1 MADMASPDGPS
12 HAVVLTGAAGVLGK
26 AMALALLRA
35 GHRVLLTDLDDAQL
49 RQIVEASGAETGRA
63 VPCAADLTAPASP
76 ERVARAALDAFGRI
90 DMLVNN
96 AAFTAF
102 AAWPDGRLVPDPW
115 TLETA
120 FARRFFETNM
130 IAPHAL
136 TSVVLP
142 GMIAQCWGRVVN
154 ITCSYDTMQRIFP
167 YGATKAALEAYT
179 ASLEARLTNTGVTA
193 NTVNPGGPVATAL
206 HMAKNPGRK
215 WVEPEVMNPVILWLA
230 SDASDGI
237 GGRRY
242 VGTKW
247 DPEVPWSVALERA
260 SGPMTWK
267 GFGDEA
273 LK

>member
-1 MADMASPDGPS
+1 MAPPAVDGR
-12 HAVVLTGAAGVLGK
+12 AVILTGAAGVLGK
-26 AMALALLRA
+26 AMAPALLRA
-35 GHRVLLTDLDDAQL
+35 GHRVLLTDLDEAPL
-49 RQIVEASGAETGRA
+49 RQLADASGAREEHTA
-63 VPCAADLTAPASP
+63 VCAADLTAPSGAES
-76 ERVARAALDAFGRI
+76 VVRAALDAFGRV

-102 AAWPDGRLVPDPW
+102 AAWPDDRLRPDPW
-115 TLETA
+115 ALDTA
-120 FARRFFETNM
+120 FMRRFFEINT

-136 TSVVLP
+136 IGLVLP
-142 GMIAQCWGRVVN
+142 GMVKRGWGRIVN
-154 ITCSYDTMQRIFP
+154 VTCSYDTMQRIFP

-179 ASLEARLTNTGVTA
+179 ASVDMRLADTGVTA
-193 NTVNPGGPVATAL
+193 NTLNPGGPVATEL

-215 WVEPEVMNPVILWLA
+215 WVQPEVINAPILWLA
-230 SDASDGI
+230 SNASNGI

-247 DPEVPWSVALERA
+247 DPEAHWEVALQSA